1 MLEKKKR
8 RRKERGRDRKNTSNK
23 IRDTR
28 YELQLLQ
35 DTRYEQIYY
44 TIILNTQ
51 QSTFGKIYSTLAFLD
66 GFASA
71 EEPSVAYSNTK
82 CLPYKCV
89 CDKERSAVFASSF
102 VKNSTNPKPR

>member
-1 MLEKKKR
+1 MLEQKKKR
-8 RRKERGRDRKNTSNK
+8 RNERDKRQKKYEQKN
-23 IRDTR
+23 TR

>member
-23 IRDTR
+23 IRDTSYSYR
-28 YELQLLQ
+28 IQ

>member
-1 MLEKKKR
+1 MLEQKKR
-8 RRKERGRDRKNTSNK
+8 RRKERDRKNTSKK
-23 IRDTR
+23 IRDTSYSYR
-28 YELQLLQ
+28 IQ
-35 DTRYEQIYY
+35 DTRYEQIYYLRY

-51 QSTFGKIYSTLAFLD
+51 QSTFVKIYSTLAFLD